1 MQAER
6 GTKTATK
13 MKEIVKKKWLLYCC
27 ATCIT
32 CAISSCSTT
41 ARISIKQ
48 SQGEQNQ
55 ETLLESDVKFKE
67 LTLNLN
73 STYFR

>member
-32 CAISSCSTT
+32 FAISSCSTT
-41 ARISIKQ
+41 ARISVKQ
-48 SQGEQNQ
+48 TQEGQQQ

>member
-1 MQAER
+1 
-6 GTKTATK
+6 

-27 ATCIT
+27 ATFISF
-32 CAISSCSTT
+32 AISSCSST

>member
-6 GTKTATK
+6 GTKTATN

-27 ATCIT
+27 AIFTTCV
-32 CAISSCSTT
+32 ISSCSST
-41 ARISIKQ
+41 ARISVKQ
-48 SQGEQNQ
+48 TQEGQQQ
-55 ETLLESDVKFKE
+55 ETLLETDVKFKE

>member
-1 MQAER
+1 
-6 GTKTATK
+6 
-13 MKEIVKKKWLLYCC
+13 MKEIVKKKWLLFCC

-32 CAISSCSTT
+32 FAISSCSTT

-67 LTLNLN
+67 LTLNFN
-73 STYFR
+73 STYVR

>member
-1 MQAER
+1 
-6 GTKTATK
+6 

-32 CAISSCSTT
+32 FAISSCSTT

-67 LTLNLN
+67 LTLNFN
-73 STYFR
+73 STYVR

>member
-1 MQAER
+1 
-6 GTKTATK
+6 

-27 ATCIT
+27 ATCISF
-32 CAISSCSTT
+32 AISSCSTT

>member
-13 MKEIVKKKWLLYCC
+13 MKEIVKKKWLLFCC
-27 ATCIT
+27 ATCT
-32 CAISSCSTT
+32 TFVISSCSTT
-41 ARISIKQ
+41 ARISVKQ
-48 SQGEQNQ
+48 TQEGQQQ

>member
-1 MQAER
+1 MPAER

-27 ATCIT
+27 AICTT
-32 CAISSCSTT
+32 FAISSCSTT

>member
-1 MQAER
+1 
-6 GTKTATK
+6 
-13 MKEIVKKKWLLYCC
+13 MKEIVKKKWLLFCC
-27 ATCIT
+27 ATCISF
-32 CAISSCSTT
+32 AISSCSST

-48 SQGEQNQ
+48 NQGEQNQ
-55 ETLLESDVKFKE
+55 ETLIESDVKFKE

>member
-1 MQAER
+1 
-6 GTKTATK
+6 

-32 CAISSCSTT
+32 FVISSCSST

-48 SQGEQNQ
+48 SQGELNQ

-73 STYFR
+73 STYYR

>member
-1 MQAER
+1 
-6 GTKTATK
+6 
-13 MKEIVKKKWLLYCC
+13 MKEIIKKKWLLYCC

-32 CAISSCSTT
+32 FAISSCSTT

-67 LTLNLN
+67 LTLNFN
-73 STYFR
+73 STYVR

>member
-1 MQAER
+1 
-6 GTKTATK
+6 

-27 ATCIT
+27 ATFIS
-32 CAISSCSTT
+32 CAISSCSST

>member
-1 MQAER
+1 MPAER
-6 GTKTATK
+6 GTKTATN
-13 MKEIVKKKWLLYCC
+13 MKEIVKKKWLLFCC
-27 ATCIT
+27 ATCT
-32 CAISSCSTT
+32 TFVISSCSTT
-41 ARISIKQ
+41 ARISVKQ
-48 SQGEQNQ
+48 TQEGQQQ

>member
-1 MQAER
+1 
-6 GTKTATK
+6 

-32 CAISSCSTT
+32 FAISSCSTT
-41 ARISIKQ
+41 ARISVKQ
-48 SQGEQNQ
+48 TQEGQQQ

>member
-1 MQAER
+1 
-6 GTKTATK
+6 
-13 MKEIVKKKWLLYCC
+13 MKEIVKNKWLPFCC

-32 CAISSCSTT
+32 FVISSCSTT
-41 ARISIKQ
+41 ARISVKQ
-48 SQGEQNQ
+48 TQEGQQQ

-73 STYFR
+73 STYFL

>member
-1 MQAER
+1 
-6 GTKTATK
+6 
-13 MKEIVKKKWLLYCC
+13 MKEIVKKKWSLYCC
-27 ATCIT
+27 AICTSFV
-32 CAISSCSTT
+32 ISSCSST
-41 ARISIKQ
+41 ARITIKQ